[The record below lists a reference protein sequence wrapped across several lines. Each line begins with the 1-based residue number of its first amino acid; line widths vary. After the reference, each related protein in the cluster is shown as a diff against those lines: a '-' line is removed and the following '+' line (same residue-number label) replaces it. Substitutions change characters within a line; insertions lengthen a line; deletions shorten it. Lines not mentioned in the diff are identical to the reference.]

1 MSHSRFNDPIAP
13 MDLANMRE
21 NGVRSLWVQ
30 CNQCRHGLQGPARHE
45 RSERDGILDRELED
59 RHGYPEDTFLIIDP
73 RSRPMLQGAVR
84 FENLGKKRVSAAAL
98 S

>member
-1 MSHSRFNDPIAP
+1 
-13 MDLANMRE
+13 MRE

-59 RHGYPEDTFLIIDP
+59 RHGYPTDTFLVTDP
-73 RSRPMLQGAVR
+73 GSRPVRQGVLRCFGTIAP
-84 FENLGKKRVSAAAL
+84 EWRVA
-98 S
+98 